1 MKTRECIS
9 YLWKASEGVRG
20 RIVVSTIT
28 GSLHV
33 VASLAFVWVCK
44 RLIDAVTVGEGE
56 PLTWYI
62 VTMVVCM
69 LSQTALSAVE
79 TRVMNHADILL
90 KNRMRHR
97 IFSGLMESRWDGKE
111 SFHTGDSLNRV
122 MEDVRVIGESV
133 TKSVPA
139 VIVSAVQFLAA
150 FFFLFALNRDLAWV
164 IPGLLVAMLLI
175 SRSYIKRMRKL
186 TRDIRNTEG
195 SMQSLMQESLQHR
208 IVIHTLEKT
217 PYVTDNLAG
226 QQDDLRGQVLAKT
239 DYSIFARSMV
249 SIGFAAGYAAA
260 FLWGVFGIRSGAAT
274 FGMMTAFLQLVGQV
288 QRPIMNL
295 SRQFPSLIN
304 SLTSAERLSEVS
316 SLPSERKGE
325 SVDLGSAV
333 GVRFEDVSFGY
344 PDSAVPVLEGF
355 SHDFVP
361 GSTTALVGETG
372 AGKSTMMRLMLA
384 LLTPEKGSVSLYAS
398 SCSSDGS
405 SVASAP
411 VPASPQ
417 TRCNIVYVPQGNTLM
432 SGTIR
437 ENLLLGDPSATD
449 EDLRKVLHLA
459 AADYVFALPDGLDT
473 LCGEKGAGLSEGQAQ
488 RICIARSLL
497 RKGGILLLDEPT
509 ASLDPQTEET
519 LLKRLS
525 ESAAGRTIILVT
537 HREAAAS
544 LCQNIVRLG

>member
-9 YLWKASEGVRG
+9 YLWKASGGVRG
-20 RIVVSTIT
+20 RVMVCSIV
-28 GSLHV
+28 GGLHV
-33 VASLAFVWVCK
+33 AASLAFVWVCK
-44 RLIDAVTVGEGE
+44 KLIDAVTVGEGE

-62 VTMVVCM
+62 VGMAACM
-69 LSQTALSAVE
+69 LSQTALSAIE
-79 TRVMNHADILL
+79 TRVMNHADIIL
-90 KNRMRHR
+90 KNRLRHR

-122 MEDVRVIGESV
+122 MEDVRVVGESV

-164 IPGLLVAMLLI
+164 IPGLLLAMLLI

-208 IVIHTLEKT
+208 VVIHTLEKT
-217 PYVTDNLAG
+217 PYVTDNLAD

-274 FGMMTAFLQLVGQV
+274 FGMMTAFLQLVGQI

-316 SLPSERKGE
+316 SLPSEQKGE
-325 SVDLGSAV
+325 SIDLGPSV
-333 GVRFEDVSFGY
+333 GVRFDDVSYTY
-344 PDSAVPVLEGF
+344 PDVASPVFAGL
-355 SHDFVP
+355 SHDFRP
-361 GSTTALVGETG
+361 GTATAVVGETG

-384 LLTPEKGSVSLYAS
+384 LLTPDKGSVTLY
-398 SCSSDGS
+398 SDQE
-405 SVASAP
+405 

-432 SGTIR
+432 SGSIR
-437 ENLLLGDPSATD
+437 DNLLLGDPSASDD
-449 EDLRKVLHLA
+449 ELWNVLHLA
-459 AADYVFALPDGLDT
+459 AADFVSELPEGLDT
-473 LCGEKGAGLSEGQAQ
+473 MCGEKGAGLSEGQAQ
-488 RICIARSLL
+488 RVCIARSLL
-497 RKGGILLLDEPT
+497 RKGAVLLLDEPT
-509 ASLDPQTEET
+509 ASLDPQTEEI
-519 LLKRLS
+519 LLKRLT

-544 LCQNIVRLG
+544 LCRNIVRLG